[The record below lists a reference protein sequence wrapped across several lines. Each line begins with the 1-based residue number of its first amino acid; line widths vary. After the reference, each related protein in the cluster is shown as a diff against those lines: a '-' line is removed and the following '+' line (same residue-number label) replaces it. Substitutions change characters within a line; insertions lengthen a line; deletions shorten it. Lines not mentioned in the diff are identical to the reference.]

1 MRALLGYRLAALARS
16 QRWAAPSVLF
26 VVVIAVT
33 AWDDAGPLLS
43 LYVICSATL
52 LAAATWLGMA
62 TVNLEDPDQ
71 RAITL
76 VAAGHRATLVS
87 QAGAALLGGVGLAAV
102 GVALPVVVGH
112 HTVTPEVL
120 LLGFGGQLGC
130 ACVGV
135 GIAMLCC
142 RWVLPRPGY
151 AILAAVLLVV
161 LAVIVPGASPVNPL
175 LHALSSDHPAAL
187 LILALDAAAVAV
199 LLGATELAHHVARR
213 RD

>member
-1 MRALLGYRLAALARS
+1 VRALLGYRLASLARS

-26 VVVIAVT
+26 VVVIAVA
-33 AWDDAGPLLS
+33 AWNDAGPLLS
-43 LYVICSATL
+43 LYGVCSATL

-62 TVNLEDPDQ
+62 TVNLEDPAQ

-76 VAAGHRATLVS
+76 VTAGHRATLAS
-87 QAGAALLGGVGLAAV
+87 QAGTAMLGCVGLAAV
-102 GVALPVVVGH
+102 GVVLPVVVGH
-112 HTVTPEVL
+112 HTITPGVL
-120 LLGFGGQLGC
+120 LLGGGGQLGC

-151 AILAAVLLVV
+151 ALLAAVLLVV
-161 LAVIVPGASPVNPL
+161 LAIIVPGASPVNPL
-175 LHALSSDHPAAL
+175 LHALSGDHPSAL
-187 LILALDAAAVAV
+187 VVLALDAAAVAV
-199 LLGATELAHHVARR
+199 LLGGVELAHQVARR